1 MLEVVQWPWILRN
14 HLINVLSV
22 SFPSL
27 EVFPGKNGEAIR
39 IAKGERLLMELS
51 RKFTVG
57 DINRLAT
64 VSGYFVQAAWRTRQ
78 YGVQMLLP
86 MEEALRRCWRDTD
99 DFFLNHVSFQESL
112 SARFWLG

>member
-1 MLEVVQWPWILRN
+1 MF
-14 HLINVLSV
+14 
-22 SFPSL
+22 FPSL
-27 EVFPGKNGEAIR
+27 EVFPGKNGGAIR
-39 IAKGERLLMELS
+39 IAPGERLLMELS

-99 DFFLNHVSFQESL
+99 DFFLNQVSCQESI
-112 SARFWLG
+112 SAKI